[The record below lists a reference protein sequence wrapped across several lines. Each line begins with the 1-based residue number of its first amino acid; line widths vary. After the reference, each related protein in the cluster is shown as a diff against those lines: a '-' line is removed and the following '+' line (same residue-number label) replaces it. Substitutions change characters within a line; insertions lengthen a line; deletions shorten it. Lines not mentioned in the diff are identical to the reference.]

1 MRQVG
6 IIASAAKFAL
16 INRENLLDDHK
27 KAKKIFDELTINKDK
42 INGLDSVIYKG
53 TNMVLLEFVALE
65 N

>member
-27 KAKKIFDELTINKDK
+27 KARKIHI
-42 INGLDSVIYKG
+42 
-53 TNMVLLEFVALE
+53 
-65 N
+65 